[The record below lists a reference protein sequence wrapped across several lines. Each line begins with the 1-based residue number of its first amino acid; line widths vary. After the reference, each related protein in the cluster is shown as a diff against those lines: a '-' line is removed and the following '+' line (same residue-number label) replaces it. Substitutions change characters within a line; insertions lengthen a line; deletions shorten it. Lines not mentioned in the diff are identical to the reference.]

1 MHLWKRLTRP
11 FRHAPHG
18 RVLRL
23 SPPESLLLGF
33 TLLCLLGSGLLMLP
47 GAATQPLAWHQAL
60 FTATSA
66 ITVTGLAVMDT
77 SSFTT
82 LGQVILL
89 VLIQIGG
96 LGFMTFGALTLL
108 LLGARLPLQQQTLV
122 REVLGET
129 SFGALSQLV
138 RMVVTFALV
147 VEALGTVLLALHWVP
162 ELGWSRGLWA
172 SLFHA
177 VSAFNNAGFSLWP
190 DSLTRDAGN
199 PLVTLVV
206 SGLFIVGGLGFV
218 VISDVREKRRWGRFS
233 MQTKVVLCATL
244 AVNLVAMLAL
254 GCLEWHNPATL
265 GGLESLGDKL
275 QAAWFQAVTPRT
287 AGFNSVDTAAMTDAS
302 SLLTMLLMFI
312 GGGASSTAS
321 GIKLTTFI
329 VLILVARA
337 FLRGTQP
344 AAFGRSISQQTVMKA
359 IAVALSGVALVFVTL
374 LVLTITDSR
383 QTFLDLAF
391 ESVSAFGTVGL
402 SRGITEELSSPG
414 QWMLILTMLLGRVG
428 PLSLGYFLATRR
440 TGGMR
445 YAEGHIQIG

>member
-1 MHLWKRLTRP
+1 MSFWQRLSRP
-11 FRHAPHG
+11 WRHTPHG

-23 SPPESLLLGF
+23 SPPETLLLGF
-33 TLLCLLGSGLLMLP
+33 TLLCLIGGGLLRLP
-47 GAATQPLAWHQAL
+47 MAATITLDWQEAL

-66 ITVTGLAVMDT
+66 VTVTGLAVVDT
-77 SSFTT
+77 SAFTPF
-82 LGQVILL
+82 GQVVLL
-89 VLIQIGG
+89 ALIQIGG

-108 LLGARLPLQQQTLV
+108 LMGGRLPLQQQNLV
-122 REVLGET
+122 REALGET
-129 SFGALSQLV
+129 SLGELSQLV
-138 RMVVTFALV
+138 RLV
-147 VEALGTVLLALHWVP
+147 VAFAVLVEAVGAGLLALHWVP

-172 SLFHA
+172 SLFHS

-190 DSLTRDAGN
+190 DSLTRDVGT

-206 SGLFIVGGLGFV
+206 SSLFIVGGLGFV
-218 VISDVREKRRWGRFS
+218 VISDIREKRHWGRFS
-233 MQTKVVLCATL
+233 MQTKIVLCATL
-244 AVNLVAMLAL
+244 AINLVAMAAMAA
-254 GCLEWHNPATL
+254 LEWHNPATL

-287 AGFNSVDTAAMTDAS
+287 AGFNSVDTAAMSDAS

-329 VLILVARA
+329 VLLLVARA

-344 AAFGRSISQQTVMKA
+344 TAYGRAIGEQTVMKA
-359 IAVALSGVALVFVTL
+359 VAVALAGVALVFVTL
-374 LVLTITDSR
+374 LVLCITDGR
-383 QTFLDLAF
+383 LAFLDLAF

-402 SRGITEELSSPG
+402 SRGITNELSLPG
-414 QWMLILTMLLGRVG
+414 QWMLMLTMLLGRVG

-440 TGGMR
+440 TRGMR